1 MKKIITSILTL
12 LSVTVYAQQSQNKNA
27 APVSV
32 QILAG
37 SQGLGAD
44 LKYGFLPKL
53 SGRVGFGI
61 IPLTVN
67 NLFSFSSFATAD
79 QLSAKFSNVHLLA
92 DYSPFK
98 NGRFRLVGGA
108 AYLAKGN
115 AQVIITPSGS
125 YQFGN
130 STITKDQIGSL
141 NAQVT
146 WKGLAPYVGVALFNS
161 FPGRFFNMNL
171 DLGTYYLSRPGTSF
185 TGTKMLSDNSS
196 QAPQFNQN
204 MAGYRWLPVIQLNF
218 NFRLK

>member
-1 MKKIITSILTL
+1 MKKIITSILTML
-12 LSVTVYAQQSQNKNA
+12 CVTVYAQQSQTKNT

-44 LKYGFLPKL
+44 LKYGLLPDL
-53 SGRVGFGI
+53 SGRIGFGI
-61 IPLTVN
+61 IPLTIN

-98 NGRFRLVGGA
+98 SGRFRLVGGA
-108 AYLAKGN
+108 AYLVKGN
-115 AQVIITPSGS
+115 AQVIITPSGT
-125 YQFGN
+125 YQFGS
-130 STITKDQIGSL
+130 STITQEQIGSL
-141 NAQVT
+141 NARVT
-146 WKGLAPYVGVALFNS
+146 WKGVAPYLGIALFNS
-161 FPGRFFNMNL
+161 FPDRFFNINL

-204 MAGYRWLPVIQLNF
+204 MQGYRWLPVIQLNF